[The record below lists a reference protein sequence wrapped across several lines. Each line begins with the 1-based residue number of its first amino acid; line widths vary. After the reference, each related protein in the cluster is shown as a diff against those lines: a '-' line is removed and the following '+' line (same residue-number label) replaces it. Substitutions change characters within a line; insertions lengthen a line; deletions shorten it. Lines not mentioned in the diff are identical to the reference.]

1 MANPLTA
8 GTLQIV
14 AQTSIAGA
22 MIAAQ
27 GTAPATITSP
37 TAGAV
42 GTGQEQF
49 DYGTASGQCDILC
62 AADYLIST
70 GMSAT
75 VALDIFTGT
84 DFPNVFGGAA
94 PFRKVK
100 AVFLGVLSGG
110 DAAGVTIGGAA
121 SNGNALFFGA
131 QNDTWTVFP
140 GGVPLQGSSP
150 AGVTVDATHKNILI
164 TNNGAVSVTVRFML
178 GGTSV

>member
-8 GTLQIV
+8 GTLQIS
-14 AQTSIAGA
+14 AQTNIAGA

-37 TAGAV
+37 SAGAV

-62 AADYLIST
+62 AADYLMTT
-70 GMSAT
+70 GASLT
-75 VALDIFTGT
+75 LDIYTGT
-84 DFPNVFGGAA
+84 DLPNVFGGTA
-94 PFRKVK
+94 PFRKLK

-110 DAAGVTIGGAA
+110 DAAGVTIGNAA

-150 AGVTVDATHKNILI
+150 AGVTVDATHKNVLI
-164 TNNGAVSVTVRFML
+164 HNNSAVSVTVRFIL